1 MNTRVKKA
9 AFTAISIPFMYKTN
23 WAYNWQMD
31 RKKWKESLIE
41 ERSVK
46 LSVPVKEIKLEEVES
61 LPTEPEALAKFQDK
75 WMYRPLVIKGVFDHD
90 KEEMVNRTRDGDRGY
105 DVITPLY
112 TDVNGKTGG
121 L

>member
-1 MNTRVKKA
+1 M
-9 AFTAISIPFMYKTN
+9 
-23 WAYNWQMD
+23 
-31 RKKWKESLIE
+31 
-41 ERSVK
+41 
-46 LSVPVKEIKLEEVES
+46 
-61 LPTEPEALAKFQDK
+61 AKFQDK

-90 KEEMVNRTRDGDRGY
+90 KEEMVTRTRDGDRGY